1 MNRRNTRQ
9 VDESTLTTLCA
20 VCRGAFQ
27 SAKTV
32 QLRRAN
38 PRQLVKD
45 VCTYCQTR
53 YGFDYYVQ
61 PIVRKSKMT
70 GKENRRETEPA

>member
-27 SAKTV
+27 SAKNV

-38 PRQLVKD
+38 PRQVNKD

-53 YGFDYYVQ
+53 YGFDYYGKHCT
-61 PIVRKSKMT
+61 PIYLHRISILL
-70 GKENRRETEPA
+70 

>member
-38 PRQLVKD
+38 PRQVNKD
-45 VCTYCQTR
+45 VCT
-53 YGFDYYVQ
+53 
-61 PIVRKSKMT
+61 
-70 GKENRRETEPA
+70 